1 MDRKKALEKAVRVL
15 GGQSALARVC
25 GERIKQQH
33 VYNWLN
39 RDGGLP
45 AQHVMKVFRGTQE
58 AGDPVYPWQLCPD
71 AFRAADFPAEAQG
84 ASA

>member
-1 MDRKKALEKAVRVL
+1 MDKKQALGKAVHVL

-25 GERIKQQH
+25 GPKIKQQH

-45 AQHVMKVFRGTQE
+45 AQHAMKVFRATHDK
-58 AGDPVYPWQLCPD
+58 GDPVFPWQLCPD
-71 AFRAADFPAEAQG
+71 AFSRDDFAVEMRR